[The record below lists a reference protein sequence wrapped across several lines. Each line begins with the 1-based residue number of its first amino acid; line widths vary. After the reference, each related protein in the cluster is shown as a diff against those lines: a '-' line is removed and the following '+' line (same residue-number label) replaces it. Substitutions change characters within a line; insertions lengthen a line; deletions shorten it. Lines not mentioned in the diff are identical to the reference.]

1 MADVNVEQARA
12 WNGEEGDRWTEQ
24 EARYNTASRR
34 HSDCLLRAARIAP
47 GDQILDIGCGC
58 GESTRDAARQARSR
72 SGWAL
77 GVDLSARML
86 ARARERSLAE
96 GVLNARFE
104 LADVQ
109 IHPFAAQTFDLAI
122 SRFGAMFFEDPLA
135 AFRNVGRALRPG
147 GRLALIAWQE
157 LARNEWLLA
166 LRGALAAGRTLPEPT
181 VGAPGPF
188 GLADPA
194 AVRQVLGAAGFVAI
208 DFEEVNEPMEFGA
221 DPDDAF
227 DFVRSMGVTKGL
239 LESLDATARARAID
253 DVRAMLA
260 AHHTDAGILLGA
272 RSWLI
277 TAHRP

>member
-12 WNGEEGDRWTEQ
+12 WNGEEGDRWTEH

-34 HSDCLLRAARIAP
+34 HGDRLLRAARIAP
-47 GDQILDIGCGC
+47 GDQVLDIGCGC
-58 GESTRDAARQARSR
+58 GGSTRDAARQARS
-72 SGWAL
+72 GGVL

-109 IHPFAAQTFDLAI
+109 VHPFDAQAFGLAI

-157 LARNEWLLA
+157 LARNEWQLA
-166 LRGALAAGRTLPEPT
+166 LRSALAAGRTLPEPA

-188 GLADPA
+188 GLADPD

-208 DFEEVNEPMEFGA
+208 EFEEVDEPMEFGA
-221 DPDDAF
+221 DPEDAF
-227 DFVRSMGVTKGL
+227 DFVQTMGITKGL
-239 LESLDATARARAID
+239 LESLDVTARSRVFD
-253 DVRAMLA
+253 DLRAMLA
-260 AHHTDAGILLGA
+260 AHHTDAGVLLGA

>member
-12 WNGEEGDRWTEQ
+12 WNGEEGDRWTER
-24 EARYNTASRR
+24 EARYNAACRR
-34 HSDCLLRAARIAP
+34 HSVRLLRAARI
-47 GDQILDIGCGC
+47 GSSDQVLDIGCGC
-58 GESTRDAARQARSR
+58 GESTRDAAREAR
-72 SGWAL
+72 SGWVL

-96 GVLNARFE
+96 GVLNTRFE
-104 LADVQ
+104 LADAQV
-109 IHPFAAQTFDLAI
+109 HPFEAQAFDLAI
-122 SRFGAMFFEDPLA
+122 SRFGAMFFEDSLA
-135 AFRNVGRALRPG
+135 AFRNVGRSLRPG

-166 LRGALAAGRTLPEPT
+166 LRGALAAGRTLPEPA

-188 GLADPA
+188 GLADPE
-194 AVRQVLGAAGFVAI
+194 AVRKVLGAAGFVAI
-208 DFEEVNEPMEFGA
+208 ELEEVDEPMELGA

-227 DFVRSMGVTKGL
+227 DFVRTMGITKGL
-239 LESLDATARARAID
+239 LESLDVTTRSRALD
-253 DVRAMLA
+253 EVRAVLA
-260 AHHTDAGILLGA
+260 AHHTDAGVLLGA